1 MGNIKET
8 NLVFKFL
15 FLTLI
20 GVFFDFEL
28 PVQDIA
34 TILESI
40 VSKCLKLSKIGFS
53 MKHFRGDFLQ
63 FSHAGVKILI
73 LVG

>member
-20 GVFFDFEL
+20 GVFLDFEL

-40 VSKCLKLSKIGFS
+40 VSKFLKLSKIVFS

-63 FSHAGVKILI
+63 FSRAGVKIFI